1 MPTTAD
7 CGAPTLLPPGATNA
21 IGRMLG
27 LLGDEWNLHIVR
39 QALLRATRYT
49 QFMTHLSISNSV
61 LTNRLQT
68 LVDNQLLTRK
78 TYESTRARTE
88 YLTTARSRS
97 LWTVLL
103 SIWAWELT
111 WVVENPGRLPQA
123 IHKTCGQAFMPILRC
138 SNCHSYTAAEDIAIH
153 LGPSGEWGRSVPA
166 ATTRRRSDSVQQ
178 GDGLFPETMSMFGNR
193 WAAALLFAAFLGT
206 TRFNDF
212 QCQLAAPPSLLAER
226 LQTFCAL
233 GVLTTEPT
241 EPTGLSAPERAAY
254 LLTAK
259 GRAFFPVLVAALQ
272 WAQRWYRAPEGPA
285 MSLTHLACGA
295 AFTGE
300 LACDQCDCRLSRDE
314 LAPGIA

>member
-1 MPTTAD
+1 MPTPAD
-7 CGAPTLLPPGATNA
+7 SGTPTLLAPGATNA

-39 QALLRATRYT
+39 QALLRATRYS
-49 QFMTHLSISNSV
+49 QFMARLSISNSV

-68 LVDNQLLTRK
+68 LVDNQLLTRR
-78 TYESTRARTE
+78 THESTRARTE
-88 YLTTARSRS
+88 YLTTPRSRS

-103 SIWAWELT
+103 SIWAWELN
-111 WVVENPGRLPQA
+111 WVVENPARLPQA
-123 IHKTCGQAFMPILRC
+123 IHTSCGRAFMPVLRC
-138 SNCHSYTAAEDIAIH
+138 GHCHSRTAAEDIAIL
-153 LGPSGEWGRSVPA
+153 LGPSGNWGRSVPT

-178 GDGLFPETMSMFGNR
+178 GDGLFPETMTMFGNR

-212 QCQLAAPPSLLAER
+212 QHQLAAPPSLLAER

-233 GVLTTEPT
+233 GVLATEPA
-241 EPTGLSAPERAAY
+241 ELGGPERAAY

-285 MSLTHLACGA
+285 MTLTHLECGA
-295 AFTGE
+295 GFTGE
-300 LACDQCDCRLSRDE
+300 LACDQCDRRLARDE

>member
-1 MPTTAD
+1 
-7 CGAPTLLPPGATNA
+7 
-21 IGRMLG
+21 MLG

-61 LTNRLQT
+61 LTNRLHT
-68 LVDNQLLTRK
+68 LVENQLLTR
-78 TYESTRARTE
+78 TTHESARARTE

-103 SIWAWELT
+103 SIWAWELN
-111 WVVENPGRLPQA
+111 WVVENPSRLPQA
-123 IHKTCGQAFMPILRC
+123 VHKTCGQAFTPVLRC
-138 SNCHSYTAAEDIAIH
+138 SNCHAYVAAEDIAMH
-153 LGPSGEWGRSVPA
+153 LGPSGDWSRSVPA
-166 ATTRRRSDSVQQ
+166 ATTRRRSDSGQQ

-193 WAAALLFAAFLGT
+193 WAAALLLAAFLGT

-212 QCQLAAPPSLLAER
+212 QFQLAAPPSLLAER

-233 GVLTTEPT
+233 GVLTTVPAE
-241 EPTGLSAPERAAY
+241 LSGPERAAY

-285 MSLTHLACGA
+285 MTLTHLACGA
-295 AFTGE
+295 GFTGE
-300 LACDQCDCRLSRDE
+300 LACDQCDRRLSRDE